1 MDSWPGEDFFGLK
14 TDVFLMCTL
23 SAISSFLQELSEETD
38 SINEHQL
45 KVCEKQLTHSY
56 QSNHLKVRFP
66 ALFLEINGPI
76 FLQEINNLVFQ

>member
-1 MDSWPGEDFFGLK
+1 MARGRLLGLK